1 MKEFEN
7 IEELNRYYYSLI
19 EELSF
24 NSQNF
29 SDKNIKMFEKNILDS
44 YKNQAVKIMSDDCFY
59 SKYMIKKIRY
69 ERRKFINNY
78 KLKKRK
84 FLKLCK
90 FDKKE
95 RNVNFRKFIK
105 QRKQE
110 QYKQFKDNLIQK
122 LKQFFKKTKK

>member
-44 YKNQAVKIMSDDCFY
+44 YKNQAVKIMSDDSFY
-59 SKYMIKKIRY
+59 SKYLLKKIKY

-90 FDKKE
+90 FDKKV
-95 RNVNFRKFIK
+95 RSGNLRKFIRE
-105 QRKQE
+105 RKRE
-110 QYKQFKDNLIQK
+110 LYKQFKDKIKQK
-122 LKQFFKKTKK
+122 LKQFFKRKK